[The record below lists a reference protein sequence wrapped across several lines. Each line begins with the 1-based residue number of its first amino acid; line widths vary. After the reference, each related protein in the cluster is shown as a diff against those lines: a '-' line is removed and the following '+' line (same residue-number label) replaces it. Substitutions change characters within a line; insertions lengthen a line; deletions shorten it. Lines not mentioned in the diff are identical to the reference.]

1 MADKGHLRTR
11 KDYSSE
17 VLEQHVKTMRFN
29 CTTHMRKT
37 TYITEKLQ
45 EDDETAGM

>member
-17 VLEQHVKTMRFN
+17 VLEQHVKTMRLLYHPHEEN
-29 CTTHMRKT
+29 KSQTKSRGERDSKHVK
-37 TYITEKLQ
+37 
-45 EDDETAGM
+45 

>member
-17 VLEQHVKTMRFN
+17 VLEQHVKI
-29 CTTHMRKT
+29 RKFT
-37 TYITEKLQ
+37 VPWTRGKHIK
-45 EDDETAGM
+45 D